1 VLNCGR
7 TTLVVDG
14 GASVAGCTDDDGEGN
29 GAAVDGNEALCDGNG
44 EAALDAA
51 AAGREGTGE
60 PSPG

>member
-14 GASVAGCTDDDGEGN
+14 GASVAGCTDDAGEGN
-29 GAAVDGNEALCDGNG
+29 GAAADGNEAPCDGNG
-44 EAALDAA
+44 EAALDEA
-51 AAGREGTGE
+51 AAGSEGAVV